1 MMGGHVMDANPTSPA
16 GPARTSN
23 FGRYHLIRRVSV
35 GGMAE
40 IFKAKAMSPGGFEK
54 IVAVKRLLPH
64 VEEDPVFVQ
73 HFMSESKLVAIL
85 DHPLV
90 ARIYEVGQVG
100 QTPYLAMEFVYGVDL
115 QELMR
120 VLTELGRPTDPRLV
134 CALGIQAAHALDYA
148 HHVVD
153 EAGRPCEIVHR
164 DVSPQNFMM
173 SSTGELKLIDFG
185 IAKFAGREGQTK
197 TGIVKGKHAYMSPEQ
212 VRRRPLDGRS
222 DLFSL
227 GVILWELACGERLF
241 RADSVLETLE
251 RVDSAQVTPPIEVC
265 PDMPPALSAW
275 IMRCLARSRD
285 DRPHRAAVLAQGLEG
300 LLKELD
306 PETWDACEAHPGIA
320 QAMTTVA
327 TFYSELFGERG
338 TLEDDLTLDEYRQ
351 ALRLV
356 ELGEDAQLNRRNP
369 SDITIVPDTTDLAEY
384 VARLRERLVVV
395 SPVAESGD
403 GGSVD
408 GADQRSDDG
417 PTSFTVD
424 TDPTSA
430 TGETAR
436 PSVDAQN
443 DPSHTD
449 DPPHTDDP
457 TRA

>member
-1 MMGGHVMDANPTSPA
+1 MDADPTEPA
-16 GPARTSN
+16 GPAKTTN

-35 GGMAE
+35 GGTAE

-64 VEEDPVFVQ
+64 AEEDPVLVQ
-73 HFMSESKLVAIL
+73 HFMSESKLVAVL

-90 ARIYEVGQVG
+90 AKVYEVGKVG
-100 QTPYLAMEFVYGVDL
+100 HTPYLAMEYVYGVDL

-120 VLTELGRPTDPRLV
+120 VLTERGGPADPRLV
-134 CALGIQAAHALDYA
+134 CAIGIQAAHALDYA

-153 EAGRPCEIVHR
+153 AAGRPCEIVHR

-185 IAKFAGREGQTK
+185 IAKFAGSEGQTK

-212 VRRRPLDGRS
+212 VRRKPLDGRS

-227 GVILWELACGERLF
+227 GVILWELTCGERLF
-241 RADSVLETLE
+241 RADSLLETLE
-251 RVDSAQVTPPIEVC
+251 KVDAAQVTPPVDLFPET
-265 PDMPPALSAW
+265 PPGLSLW
-275 IMRCLARSRD
+275 IMRCLGRLRE
-285 DRPHRAAVLAQGLEG
+285 DRPHRAGVVAEALEAVLS
-300 LLKELD
+300 ELD
-306 PETWDACEAHPGIA
+306 PETWDIREAYPGIA

-327 TFYSELFGERG
+327 TAYSELFGERG

-369 SDITIVPDTTDLAEY
+369 SDITIVPDTADLAEY

-395 SPVAESGD
+395 SPGIETSE
-403 GGSVD
+403 GGS
-408 GADQRSDDG
+408 
-417 PTSFTVD
+417 
-424 TDPTSA
+424 
-430 TGETAR
+430 E
-436 PSVDAQN
+436 VDAPLSAGDVGQQDAAGQPGDTN
-443 DPSHTD
+443 DPAHASLD
-449 DPPHTDDP
+449 DPNDP